1 MPRSR
6 PASSPRS
13 WPTTSLTPSDGTPA
27 GPPEPRLGV
36 ELASEVF
43 QAAVNLDGDHA
54 VAGAEPAG
62 DAGGGGEVGA
72 GRGPGEDAFGAS
84 GLAGGLECLSFGD
97 GHDLVVVV
105 RMELGR
111 VVADAAALD
120 VMGSRR
126 PAR

>member
-13 WPTTSLTPSDGTPA
+13 WPITSLTPSDGTPA

-43 QAAVNLDGDHA
+43 QAAVDLDGDHA

-62 DAGGGGEVGA
+62 DAGGGLVA
-72 GRGPGEDAFGAS
+72 GPGP
-84 GLAGGLECLSFGD
+84 
-97 GHDLVVVV
+97 GHMLRTTEVISMPAVQPPGREPRPAPRSALWQIVPRAARALRAAHDEQV
-105 RMELGR
+105 RMW
-111 VVADAAALD
+111 
-120 VMGSRR
+120 
-126 PAR
+126 